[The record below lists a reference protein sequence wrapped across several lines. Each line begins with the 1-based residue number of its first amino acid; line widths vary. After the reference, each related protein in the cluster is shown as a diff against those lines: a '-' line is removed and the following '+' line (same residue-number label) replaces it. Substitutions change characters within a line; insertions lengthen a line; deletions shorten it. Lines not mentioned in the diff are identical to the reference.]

1 MVILATIES
10 GTEAKH
16 RRDTVLAHDH
26 HHAAIS
32 NLKLAF
38 FLNLGFT
45 VIEFI
50 GGWWTNST
58 AILAD
63 AVHDLGDSF
72 ALAQAWYFESIS
84 ERGATQTYTYGYR
97 RFTLLGAVI
106 SSILLLVSSFYV
118 LSEAIP
124 RIIEPE
130 HSNAQGMVLLAVFGV
145 AVNAFAMLRLSKSS
159 GVNIRVV
166 ALHLLEDVLGWL
178 AILVVAIILT
188 FKDIH
193 VLDPILATLITLYIL
208 TNVIRQLKAI
218 VPVFLQAS
226 PDSTDVIAIERQIG
240 NLENV
245 DSVHHLHV
253 WSLDGE
259 HSVLTV
265 HLVAE
270 KILSPDE
277 YALLKQRFR
286 KIIDANGIYHS
297 TLEIEWPE
305 ESCRLQAVDSSC
317 N

>member
-1 MVILATIES
+1 M
-10 GTEAKH
+10 
-16 RRDTVLAHDH
+16 AHIH
-26 HHAAIS
+26 HHSAVS

-45 VIEFI
+45 VVEFI
-50 GGWWTNST
+50 GGLWTNST

-72 ALAQAWYFESIS
+72 ALAQAWYFESLS
-84 ERGATQTYTYGYR
+84 AKGATQTYTYGYR

-106 SSILLLVSSFYV
+106 SALMLLVSSFYV

-130 HSNAQGMVLLAVFGV
+130 HSNAQGMALLALLGV
-145 AVNAFAMLRLSKSS
+145 SVNAFAMLRLSK
-159 GVNIRVV
+159 GKGANIRIV
-166 ALHLLEDVLGWL
+166 ALHLLEDVLGWA
-178 AILVVAIILT
+178 AILVVAIILM

-193 VLDPILATLITLYIL
+193 ILDPILATLITIYIL
-208 TNVIRQLKAI
+208 TNVVRQLKGI

-226 PDSTDVIAIERQIG
+226 PASTDIAGIEKQ
-240 NLENV
+240 LEDMELV

-259 HSVLTV
+259 HTVLTV
-265 HLVAE
+265 HIVTQR
-270 KILSPDE
+270 ILRPDE

-286 KIIDANGIYHS
+286 QIIDTHGIYHS
-297 TLEIEWPE
+297 TLEIEWPD
-305 ESCRLQAVDSSC
+305 ESCRLEPHDARHE
-317 N
+317 